1 MKHVNTK
8 DQIIQFL
15 EQKLEPNRF
24 DHVISVRDTAV
35 ALAEKYGVERQ
46 KVELSA
52 LLHDCAK
59 WMKNDQ
65 LIKICQ
71 RNQIEVDF
79 IESRV
84 PSLLHAKV
92 GALLAQIQ
100 FNVVDSSILQAIESH
115 TTGMPSMSELDQILF
130 VSDFCEPLRNYPTAS
145 KIRKIANTSLKK
157 ATFEV
162 CRQKLKSQIR
172 GQRII
177 HPRTVEVFNQF
188 LIEI

>member
-1 MKHVNTK
+1 MKHVTTEH
-8 DQIIQFL
+8 QIIQFL
-15 EQKLEPNRF
+15 KQKLEPNRF

-35 ALAEKYGVERQ
+35 ELAEKYGIE
-46 KVELSA
+46 KHKTELSA

-65 LIKICQ
+65 LIKTCQ
-71 RNQIEVDF
+71 QNQIEVDF
-79 IESRV
+79 IESQV

-92 GALLAQIQ
+92 GALLAQTQ
-100 FNVVDSSILQAIESH
+100 FNVADSSILQAIESH

-130 VSDFCEPLRNYPTAS
+130 ISDFCEPLRSYSAAS
-145 KIRKIANTSLKK
+145 KIRKIANISLQK

-172 GQRII
+172 GKRVI
-177 HPRTVEVFNQF
+177 HPRTVEAFNQF
-188 LIEI
+188 LIEL

>member
-1 MKHVNTK
+1 MKHFTTK

-100 FNVVDSSILQAIESH
+100 FNVADSSILQAIESH

-130 VSDFCEPLRNYPTAS
+130 AAQTFSLLAYQ
-145 KIRKIANTSLKK
+145 TSFDLVRL
-157 ATFEV
+157 ACLSF
-162 CRQKLKSQIR
+162 LPS
-172 GQRII
+172 
-177 HPRTVEVFNQF
+177 FLQF
-188 LIEI
+188 FHRFFYLWDW

>member
-1 MKHVNTK
+1 MKHVTTEH
-8 DQIIQFL
+8 QIIQFL
-15 EQKLEPNRF
+15 KQKLEPNRF

-35 ALAEKYGVERQ
+35 ELAEKYGIE
-46 KVELSA
+46 KHKTELSA

-100 FNVVDSSILQAIESH
+100 FNVADSSILQAIESH

-130 VSDFCEPLRNYPTAS
+130 VSDFCEPLRNYPAAS
-145 KIRKIANTSLKK
+145 KIRKIANISLQK

-172 GQRII
+172 GKRVI
-177 HPRTVEVFNQF
+177 HPRTVEAFNQF
-188 LIEI
+188 LIEL